1 MALVVYGVMRA
12 GDCPGSLPVEWR
24 GETLDVHTVRQ
35 DAVCALVGD
44 APDGPIRV
52 RRDALLAHSEVLHAA
67 MDRGPVLPLRFG
79 VVLPDEDAIR
89 DELLAANGDAF
100 AARLEALDGKAEF
113 QLKVTFDSERVLSS
127 ILEAD
132 GPLADIAARVRA
144 LPGAAGHFDRI
155 RLGELISQRIESRA
169 ASVEAEIVAALE
181 PLAVGVARAD
191 RQHEWMALNAAFLI
205 EDSRRSEFDAAVE
218 RLATEYAG
226 DLQFRVIGPLPPH
239 SFADRAWEAG
249 AAWA

>member
-12 GDCPGSLPVEWR
+12 GDCPDGLPVEWR
-24 GETLDVHTVRQ
+24 GATLDVHAVKHEG
-35 DAVCALVGD
+35 VCALVGD

-79 VVLPDEDAIR
+79 VVLPDEGSVR
-89 DELLAANGDAF
+89 DELLAANADAF
-100 AARLEALDGKAEF
+100 AARLDALDGTAEF

-127 ILEAD
+127 ILAAE

-155 RLGELISQRIESRA
+155 RLGELISERVETRA
-169 ASVEAEIVAALE
+169 ASVGAEIVAALE
-181 PLAVGVARAD
+181 PLAVGVAPAD
-191 RQHEWMALNAAFLI
+191 RQHEWMALNTAFLI
-205 EDSRRSEFDAAVE
+205 DDARRSEFDAAVD
-218 RLATEYAG
+218 RLATEHAG
-226 DLQFRVIGPLPPH
+226 DLQFRVVGPLPPH
-239 SFADRAWEAG
+239 SFADHAWEAG